1 MEFNDEFL
9 EIITNSLNGVGG
21 FNNNEFAQTPY
32 QMWQVIIPM
41 PGMMMLIDREIL
53 KQYLLEEGD
62 EHGEETF

>member
-1 MEFNDEFL
+1 MEFNDEFF

-21 FNNNEFAQTPY
+21 FDNNAFAQTPY

-41 PGMMMLIDREIL
+41 PGMMMLIDRDIL

-62 EHGEETF
+62 EYGEETF